1 MAASE
6 KELARRIGAVREA
19 MKEAGLGGLIVFS
32 QVVLGEKAA
41 VRYLSNYRLLTR
53 KDYMILPLAG
63 EPALVVATI
72 NHQRGAAAVSR
83 IKDIRL
89 GATTEAMISEVAGKI
104 SACGLT
110 EGAIGIV
117 GLSGSMPHTDY
128 DLLRKEL
135 PGATFTDATE
145 LLDGVRMAKSPEE
158 IEMVRE
164 TAEIADEA
172 YELVGTILRPGADE
186 REVGAEVAGLLALRG
201 VEDTLILTAKG
212 RSFPCFV
219 TPPGA
224 YVFKE
229 GDLYVFSIE
238 IAGPSGYWSQIVRPL
253 CLGKPAAAY
262 ERLFEAGKLAL
273 EAGAACL
280 VPGGRARDVARAV
293 AQEVRKAGLETGLW
307 CGHGMGLDLG
317 DGVGL
322 SEESTVELKE
332 GAIITIHPHVM
343 LPDRRE
349 GLLMGDTYIV
359 RQGGGENLSRTKCE
373 LRRVNGG

>member
-1 MAASE
+1 VGASNE
-6 KELARRIGAVREA
+6 ELARRIGAVREA
-19 MKEAGLGGLIVFS
+19 TKEAGLGGLIVFS

-53 KDYMILPLAG
+53 KDYMVLPLVG
-63 EPALVVATI
+63 EPALVVGTI
-72 NHQRGAAAVSR
+72 NHQRGAAAVSW

-89 GATTEAMISEVAGKI
+89 GATTEAMVNEVADKI
-104 SACGLT
+104 SACGLMK
-110 EGAIGIV
+110 GSIGIV

-128 DLLRKEL
+128 DLLQKAL

-145 LLDGVRMAKSPEE
+145 LLDGVRMAKSAEE
-158 IEMVRE
+158 IGMVKE
-164 TAEIADEA
+164 TAEITDAA
-172 YELVGTILRPGADE
+172 YELVLATLRPGADE
-186 REVGAEVAGLLALRG
+186 REVAAEVARLLASRG

-229 GDLYVFSIE
+229 GDHYVFSIE
-238 IAGPSGYWSQIVRPL
+238 IAGPSGYWSQIVRPM
-253 CLGKPAAAY
+253 CLGEPAAAY
-262 ERLFEAGKLAL
+262 ERLYEAGRRAL
-273 EAGAACL
+273 EVGAACL
-280 VPGGRARDVARAV
+280 VPGARARDVARAV
-293 AQEVRKAGLETGLW
+293 AEEVRKAGLETGLW

-322 SEESTVELKE
+322 SEDSPLELRE
-332 GAIITIHPHVM
+332 GAVITIHPHVM